1 MPTPSTTASVGHK
14 PAAQTDDFL
23 KIQDLVYLCLSKWKW
38 FVCSLLLTLGGA
50 AFYLLKTPPV
60 YTRSAQIQIKDQS
73 NTTSF
78 SDAVSGDFSGLFKSN
93 TNVYNELL
101 SFRSPSSM
109 YEVAKRLHLE
119 MNYTTDGA
127 FYRKVLYGS
136 TLPYLLQFID
146 LEDQETVSLQLRP
159 KEEGGFAMT
168 HVVYNGTPVRETFS
182 LQLNDTLTTPMGKV
196 LLTPGE
202 GAGAL
207 KPSDII
213 YVDRTT
219 VSAAA
224 AGVLSR
230 YTAQLTDK
238 QTTVVQLSI
247 QDLNTQRAEDVLNM
261 IVSVYKENWVKDK
274 NQIAVSTSIFIN
286 ERLEIIEQELG
297 SVEQDISSYKSEHLL
312 PDVQAASGMY
322 MSQSNQMA
330 QEIFTLKT
338 QQALVNYVRNYLMDG
353 MNGYQLLPA
362 NSGGLDGSGIEGR
375 IAEYNTLVL
384 QRNRLV
390 ASSSE
395 KNPLVKDLDGNL
407 AMLRTSILASIENYK
422 STLQV
427 RIKALEQQE
436 ERTNARLA
444 ASPAQA
450 KYLLSIERQQKV
462 KESLYLFLLQKREEN
477 ELSQAF
483 TAYNTRLITP
493 PSGSMQPT
501 SPVKYKIYLMA
512 LALGLLIPVGILYLQ
527 ESMNTTVRGRK
538 DLQAL
543 TLPYVGEIP
552 LAYRK
557 KRTLLPWKKQK
568 EEQAIVVKDKSRNVI
583 NEAFR
588 VVRTNLEFMLGQEPG
603 SKTIM
608 ISSINPGS
616 GKTFICMNLSTS
628 LAIKDKKVLALDL
641 DLRRAT
647 LSTFVQSPKQGIADF
662 LAGRINDFK
671 EVIVRGQ
678 THPNLDVLPVGTIPP
693 NPTELLFSERIQPM
707 LEQLRKEYD
716 YIFIDC
722 PPVEIVADASIIN
735 KWVDL
740 TLFIVRSEMLDR
752 SMLPQIE
759 SFYTEH
765 KYRNLSLLLN
775 GTQEAYNRYGYHK
788 YGYRY
793 GYHYGYGSYS
803 KHDN

>member
-50 AFYLLKTPPV
+50 VFYLLKTPPV

-73 NTTSF
+73 NAKSF
-78 SDAVSGDFSGLFKSN
+78 SDGVAGEFSGLFQSN

-101 SFRSPSSM
+101 SFRSSTSM

-119 MNYTTDGA
+119 MNYATDGA
-127 FYRKVLYGS
+127 FYRRVLYGS
-136 TLPYLLQFID
+136 SLPYILHFMD
-146 LEDQETVSLQLRP
+146 VEDHETVSLKLRSQGN
-159 KEEGGFAMT
+159 GGFSMT
-168 HVVYNGTPVRETFS
+168 DLVYNAVPIDGS
-182 LQLNDTLTTPMGKV
+182 IAIQLNDTVVTPMGRM
-196 LLTPGE
+196 LLTRGE
-202 GAGAL
+202 AADAM
-207 KPSDII
+207 KPSDVI
-213 YVDRTT
+213 YVNRTS
-219 VSAAA
+219 VLAAA
-224 AGVLSR
+224 TDYLSR
-230 YTAQLTDK
+230 FSAQLTDK

-247 QDLNTQRAEDVLNM
+247 QDVNTQRAEDVLNM

-286 ERLEIIEQELG
+286 ERLGIIEQELG
-297 SVEQDISSYKSEHLL
+297 NVEQDISSYKSEHLL
-312 PDVQAASGMY
+312 PDVQAVSGMY

-330 QEIFTLKT
+330 QEIFTFKT
-338 QQALVNYVRNYLMDG
+338 QLSLANYVRNYLMDG

-362 NSGGLDGSGIEGR
+362 NTGGLDGSGIEGR
-375 IAEYNTLVL
+375 VSEYNTLVL

-407 AMLRTSILASIENYK
+407 NMLRESILKSIENYK

-427 RIKALEQQE
+427 RIQALERQE
-436 ERTNARLA
+436 EQTNARLA
-444 ASPAQA
+444 ANPAQA

-483 TAYNTRLITP
+483 TAYNTRIITP

-501 SPVKYKIYLMA
+501 SPVKDKIYLIA
-512 LALGLLIPVGILYLQ
+512 LAVGLLIPFGIIYLQ

-552 LAYRK
+552 LAYHK

-588 VVRTNLEFMLGQEPG
+588 VVRTNLEFMLGRESG

-608 ISSINPGS
+608 TSSVNPGS

-707 LEQLRKEYD
+707 LDQLRKEYD

-740 TLFIVRSEMLDR
+740 TLFIVRSEVLDR

-803 KHDN
+803 KGEK